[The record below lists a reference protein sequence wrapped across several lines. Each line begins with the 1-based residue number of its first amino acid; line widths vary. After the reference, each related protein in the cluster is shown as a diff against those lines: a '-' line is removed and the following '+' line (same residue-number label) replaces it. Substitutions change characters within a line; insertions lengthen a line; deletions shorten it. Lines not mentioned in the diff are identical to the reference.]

1 MEPSR
6 PASKYA
12 ALHEYLR
19 RRAEPAVRL
28 TLNEIEAILGAALPR
43 SARKSRA
50 FWSNRRGG
58 LQSSAWLAAGF
69 TVTQVDLR
77 RSAVVFGRRAA
88 TPGAGW
94 KPGKG
99 RWDGEM
105 IRALRQH
112 LGLNQA
118 GMADVLGVR
127 QQTISEWENETY
139 VPSRS
144 RSKHLDLIA
153 ERSGFGYQVGSQK
166 GGKLDIDKTSDTV

>member
-1 MEPSR
+1 MEPSK

-19 RRAEPAVRL
+19 RRPEPAVHL
-28 TLNEIEAILGAALPR
+28 TIHQIETILGAPLPR

-58 LQSSAWLAAGF
+58 LQSSAWLDAGF

-77 RSAVVFGRRAA
+77 RSAVVFGRRASTTKVA
-88 TPGAGW
+88 W
-94 KPGKG
+94 KPGTG

-127 QQTISEWENETY
+127 QQTISEWENASY

-144 RSKHLDLIA
+144 RSKHLDLVA
-153 ERSGFGYQVGSQK
+153 ERSGFGYQAGSRTDVK
-166 GGKLDIDKTSDTV
+166 